1 MALIRQEPREKGK
14 IFFGWRQVIFS
25 SIIVAMEERWQ
36 IKGEVKSKEKQKR
49 REEIINLLLS
59 NRGIP
64 LQEKEIFF
72 NPPSPKSLTPREVG
86 LSPATLAQARRKILA
101 ARKKKQKILI
111 FGDYDVDGI
120 CGTAI
125 LWEALWQKGFD
136 VLPYLPKRSEGYG
149 ISAKTVARL
158 KKENPDLGLV
168 ITVDNGIVAKEE
180 IEGIL
185 RDGLEVIVSDHHLK
199 QEKKTPK
206 ATLVW
211 SPKICGAA
219 VAYFLAAA
227 LTGDPDGLD
236 LVGLATAAD
245 LMPQTMI
252 NRIFLK
258 AGIRSLRQTRRPGLL
273 ALFDEAQI
281 QKDGLDSYHL
291 GYIICPRLNAT
302 GRLDDAMDSLRL
314 LCTRDVK
321 RAAGLAKK
329 LGKENQARQSLT
341 QKALWQAEE
350 EILKNP
356 EEQRLI
362 FIYSPDFH
370 PGIIG
375 LVAGKIADKFCRPT
389 VVATAIDGI
398 IKASCR
404 SPEGFNILSALKKI
418 EDCFID
424 LGGHPRAAGLS
435 FPKENLVK
443 VKKALYRV
451 GREVDTRLLVPKLN
465 IDAQVRFSDL
475 SFSLWEILEKFAP
488 FGLGNSEPLFS
499 TADVIIGGIRKM
511 GQNGA
516 HLRLILDDLATRQEE
531 KKVALWLAQESE
543 AVFDGVGFNMG
554 NLDLKVG
561 DRVAIAYHLS
571 LNEWQGR
578 RNLELRL
585 VSIRKKNG

>member
-1 MALIRQEPREKGK
+1 MIL
-14 IFFGWRQVIFS
+14 
-25 SIIVAMEERWQ
+25 MEEKWQ
-36 IKGEVKSKEKQKR
+36 IKGEIKSKEKKER
-49 REEIINLLLS
+49 REEIINLLLL
-59 NRGIP
+59 NRGISP
-64 LQEKEIFF
+64 AEKEIFF
-72 NPPSPKSLTPREVG
+72 NPPSPKSLTAEEVG
-86 LSPATLAQARRKILA
+86 LSPASLSQARRKILA
-101 ARKKKQKILI
+101 AKEKKQKILI

-120 CGTAI
+120 CGTAV

-149 ISAKTVARL
+149 VSAKTIARL
-158 KKENPDLGLV
+158 KKENPGLGLV
-168 ITVDNGIVAKEE
+168 ITVDNGIVAREE

-185 RDGLEVIVSDHHLK
+185 KQGVEVVVSDHHLK

-219 VAYFLAAA
+219 VAYFLAAEFSD
-227 LTGDPDGLD
+227 DPDGLD

-245 LMPQTMI
+245 LMPQTMV

-258 AGIRSLRQTRRPGLL
+258 AGLRFLRQTSRPGLL
-273 ALFDEAQI
+273 ALFNEAGI
-281 QKDGLDSYHL
+281 QKDLLDSYHL

-314 LCTRDVK
+314 LCTRDTQ
-321 RAAGLAKK
+321 RAVGLAKR
-329 LGKENQARQSLT
+329 LGQENQARQSLT
-341 QKALWQAEE
+341 QKALAQAEA

-356 EEQRLI
+356 EEQKLL
-362 FIYSPDFH
+362 FVYSPDFH

-375 LVAGKIADKFCRPT
+375 LVAGKLADKFCRPA
-389 VVATAIDGI
+389 VVATAVDGI

-418 EDCFID
+418 ENYFFD

-435 FPKENLVK
+435 FSKKNLSK
-443 VKKALYRV
+443 VQKALTQI
-451 GREVDTRLLVPKLN
+451 GREINPRLLVPKLN

-475 SFSLWEILEKFAP
+475 NFTLWELLEKFSP
-488 FGLGNSEPLFS
+488 FGLGNPQPLFS
-499 TADVIIGGIRKM
+499 TPDVIIGGVRRL

-516 HLRLILDDLATRQEE
+516 HLRLILDDLSTRREE
-531 KKVALWLAQESE
+531 KAVALWPAQESE

-554 NLDLKVG
+554 NLDLKAG
-561 DRVAIAYHLS
+561 DQVAIAYHLS

-578 RNLELRL
+578 RNLELKL
-585 VSIRKKNG
+585 VSLKKKND